1 MKKVFGLGLICAFS
15 LASPVFAKNPQNEF
29 FQNLRQLCGK
39 AFAGKLVKFSD
50 SDKAWRQSK
59 TIMHVR
65 DCSDK
70 EIRIPLHVG
79 ENRSRTWIITR
90 TAQGLRLKH
99 DHRHED
105 GSPDAVT
112 MYGGDTPNKGKATE
126 QSFPADKESK
136 DLFVKNNLKVSVDN
150 TWWMMIEPEKRFSYR
165 LTRAD
170 RDFQVDFD
178 LSKPVPVPPPAWGSK
193 S

>member
-1 MKKVFGLGLICAFS
+1 MKIKLIAWILGVLGFGIS
-15 LASPVFAKNPQNEF
+15 LHATSTQDDFLKNL
-29 FQNLRQLCGK
+29 NLLCGK
-39 AFAGKLVKFSD
+39 AFEGKLVKYNEND
-50 SDKAWRQSK
+50 ETWRQSK

-65 DCSDK
+65 DCSDN

-90 TAQGLRLKH
+90 TKEGLRLKH

-112 MYGGDTPNKGKATE
+112 MYGGDTASAGKATE
-126 QSFPADKESK
+126 QSFPVDQESK
-136 DLFVKNNLKVSVDN
+136 ETFVKNDLNASVDN
-150 TWWMMIEPEKRFSYR
+150 TWWMTIEPGERFSYR
-165 LTRAD
+165 LTRTN

-178 LSKPVPVPPPAWGSK
+178 LTKPVALPPAAWGSK
-193 S
+193 